1 MATVKDILIQGLTDL
16 GILPEGRVVD
26 AFLLYLS
33 ELKKWNRAYNLTA
46 ITDDREVI
54 VKHFLDSLLYLK
66 ALPPSAQTLC
76 DVGSG
81 AGFPGLPIALV
92 RPDLSIALI
101 EPSRKRCAF
110 LRHVA
115 KRIGAANIQVIES
128 VAEAVEARQFDVVLT
143 RATFSVAELRKKA
156 GHLVRTGGYLILSKG
171 PKHEDELRDLG
182 PAQRPE
188 IIPAELQQAG
198 LSRYLLR
205 GSAEPAETL

>member
-1 MATVKDILIQGLTDL
+1 VATVKDILIQGLAAL
-16 GILPEGRVVD
+16 GILAECRAID

-46 ITDDREVI
+46 ITDDREI
-54 VKHFLDSLLYLK
+54 VAKHFLDSLLYLK
-66 ALPPSAQTLC
+66 AIPPSTRTLC

-110 LRHVA
+110 LRHLV
-115 KRIGAANIQVIES
+115 KRIGAANIEVVES
-128 VAEAVEARQFDVVLT
+128 VAEAVEGRQFDVVLT

-171 PKHEDELRDLG
+171 PKHEDELRDLR

-188 IIPAELQQAG
+188 IIPAELRQAG
-198 LSRYLLR
+198 LSRYLIRL
-205 GSAEPAETL
+205 SAEPAETL